1 MKVFWLFNHP
11 APYKVNYF
19 NELGKQVELDVYFER
34 ASEKS
39 RNNLFYSEKPLSF
52 SCHICDSK
60 AWGEGNNLTNEPI
73 KALRKNQYDIIVI
86 NGWRT
91 LTEQKTIAYCKRHKF
106 PYIFWINGGAINH
119 HEGALKRC
127 IKTHF
132 IKGANLYFCPD
143 ENSSHYLTYYGAE
156 ESKIVRYPY
165 STIFERELNNAP
177 LNAEAKKQLR
187 EKLGLVGKRVYLSA
201 GQFIERKNYKALIR
215 LWKSM
220 DSSDSL
226 YVFGE
231 GEQKQEYEA
240 LIDTLGLK
248 NVFLLPFK
256 PHEEILEYFKAGD
269 CFVFLSKEDIYGH
282 VINEA
287 LSQALPVVSSKKV
300 NAALHLIKN
309 KENGYLVDLD
319 DEAEIIGVLRSF
331 PNKTMEEK
339 ALEVA
344 KNNTIE
350 KSAKAFVDYF
360 SSKDMNA
367 I

>member
-11 APYKVNYF
+11 APYKVDYF

-52 SCHICDSK
+52 SCHISDSK
-60 AWGEGNNLTNEPI
+60 AWGEGNNYTRDPI
-73 KALRKNQYDIIVI
+73 NALKKNKYDVIVI

-91 LTEQKTIAYCKRHKF
+91 LTEQRTIAYCKRHKI
-106 PYIFWINGGAINH
+106 PYVFWINGGIINPK
-119 HEGALKRC
+119 EGTLRRR

-132 IKGANLYFCPD
+132 IKGADLYFCPD
-143 ENSSHYLTYYGAE
+143 ENSASYLVYYGA
-156 ESKIVRYPY
+156 SKDKIALYPY
-165 STIFERELNNAP
+165 STIFEKELANGP
-177 LNAEAKKQLR
+177 LSLEEKKLLR
-187 EKLGLVGKRVYLSA
+187 EKLGLTGERIYISV
-201 GQFIERKNYKALIR
+201 GQFIERKNYKSLIR
-215 LWKSM
+215 LWRLM

-226 YVFGE
+226 YILGG
-231 GEQKQEYEA
+231 GEQKEECEA
-240 LIDTLGLK
+240 LIQSLGLK

-256 PHEEILEYFKAGD
+256 PHDEVLGYFKASD

-287 LSQALPVVSSKKV
+287 LSQALPVVSSKAV

-309 KENGYLVDLD
+309 GENGYLIDLD
-319 DEAEIIGVLRSF
+319 NEEEIVKVLRAF
-331 PNKTMEEK
+331 PNKSMEEK

-344 KNNTIE
+344 KGNTIE
-350 KSAKAFVDYF
+350 KSAQAFVDYF
-360 SSKDMNA
+360 SNKN
-367 I
+367 